1 MRKPTKAEAKK
12 RLDKIPEPPGFLSK
26 LPGVPGLAT
35 RALRGSKALAKI
47 LIDVDP
53 LNRTQETMRDSITPT
68 QTRTQEEPK
77 VNTKEVVTRMIND
90 PMVKVDK
97 ELMDIINDDNI
108 MMAETGELMQRIG
121 SATRSNMSERG
132 RTRKKTKT
140 DRVMS
145 SCLKEANRRY
155 RTKSGKLRKGRTQA
169 DVMRLAHRLCKK
181 EMK

>member
-1 MRKPTKAEAKK
+1 VARKPTKEEAKK
-12 RLDKIPEPPGFLSK
+12 KLEKVPQIPGFLSR
-26 LPGVPGLAT
+26 LPGAPGLAA
-35 RALRGSKALAKI
+35 RIAGAAKPLAEL
-47 LIDVDP
+47 LIEIDP
-53 LNRTQETMRDSITPT
+53 LDRIAEPPT
-68 QTRTQEEPK
+68 TVQKDVKQVER
-77 VNTKEVVTRMIND
+77 NEVVKRMVND
-90 PMVKVDK
+90 PGIKIDEPMRQA
-97 ELMDIINDDNI
+97 INDDNI
-108 MMAETGELMQRIG
+108 MMADTGELMVRLTPTNNQVITPG
-121 SATRSNMSERG
+121 Q